1 MLNINHSALF
11 LKRRAYGDTDK
22 QGELKLI
29 VRKIIIMTFWVMIFT
44 VDKRFLDEKYTVYH
58 NNKPIE
64 RTVKE
69 GVMLAFDYAVRH
81 VGKGPH
87 GLIRMKTGDWNDQAV
102 YGRVPITQI
111 KTVRR
116 EGESM
121 LNSAIAAYAF
131 DIFAKML
138 EYANDKEGAKTPYQ
152 WAEDIRQAVD

>member
-1 MLNINHSALF
+1 MLNINHRALF

-69 GVMLAFDYAVRH
+69 DALTMLSH
-81 VGKGPH
+81 VARPH
-87 GLIRMKTGDWNDQAV
+87 AYQNEQDNDQQC
-102 YGRVPITQI
+102 R
-111 KTVRR
+111 
-116 EGESM
+116 
-121 LNSAIAAYAF
+121 
-131 DIFAKML
+131 
-138 EYANDKEGAKTPYQ
+138 
-152 WAEDIRQAVD
+152 